1 MQNKKLLTVVLAV
14 VVVLV
19 GVSIA
24 FSLSA
29 RTPEA
34 GSIASIQGAGPTVSN
49 SQASVA
55 TEPNTA
61 TSSSTNSSSAS
72 STPLVPVPVRP
83 SQGPDGTVAPSA
95 SKAPATVAS
104 PSALPVEKPKL
115 EVPAANK
122 PKATTLPKSVERK
135 PALVGTVPQD
145 GSAKGKLVADFPTAA
160 ISIPE
165 GAHIVDSSVSTQNR
179 NVQASANFR
188 TNMSQSKVLAFYESS
203 ASKKGWLATRG
214 TNVDGALAITMGYG
228 KDTVVATVRTA
239 GTGATTVSV
248 FGSFVVGK

>member
-1 MQNKKLLTVVLAV
+1 M
-14 VVVLV
+14 
-19 GVSIA
+19 
-24 FSLSA
+24 
-29 RTPEA
+29 
-34 GSIASIQGAGPTVSN
+34 
-49 SQASVA
+49 
-55 TEPNTA
+55 
-61 TSSSTNSSSAS
+61 
-72 STPLVPVPVRP
+72 
-83 SQGPDGTVAPSA
+83 
-95 SKAPATVAS
+95 
-104 PSALPVEKPKL
+104 
-115 EVPAANK
+115 
-122 PKATTLPKSVERK
+122 
-135 PALVGTVPQD
+135 
-145 GSAKGKLVADFPTAA
+145 VADFPTAA